1 MKKYFSLLIF
11 GFSIASIQ
19 AQNTADAIRLSQTSI
34 NGTARFQAMSGAFG
48 SLGGDF
54 SAININPASSAIF
67 NNNQWSVSL
76 SDNILKNDT
85 NYFGTKTN
93 SDKNSI
99 SFNQAGA
106 VLVFENNDKKS
117 DWKKFSLAANYENVG
132 NFNNDIFSSGTNQNS
147 LANYF
152 TSYANANNGVPKSF
166 ITTEVGETIGDLYS
180 YLGSNLPLNSA
191 PEVSG
196 FQAQQALLGFQGFI
210 IENAISTSTN
220 DVYVTNVRQG
230 GNYQQ
235 QNSYS
240 TKGYNGILNFNVSGQ
255 YQDWLSV
262 GLNLNS
268 HFTDY
273 RQTTIFTEKNTNAN
287 IAVDRV
293 KSIQFKNDI
302 YTYGSGF
309 SFQLGAIAKLQND
322 FRIGLAYQSPT
333 WYELND
339 ELTQSVQTI
348 QSSSAF
354 TDDNFTTIDP
364 KVVNVYEPYQLQS
377 PSKITGSLSKIFG
390 KKGLISLDVSTK
402 NYNLVSFGP
411 KSEDAIIEKNNDLTT
426 SLKRTIDYRIG
437 GEYRIKKWSLR
448 GGYQYE
454 ESPYLIKKIMGD
466 LYGISTGFG
475 YTWGDTKLD
484 VSYAYAK
491 RKSQQQFF
499 DRGLTDYSTT
509 TAINNNVT
517 MTLVFEL

>member
-11 GFSIASIQ
+11 AFSVANIQ
-19 AQNTADAIRLSQTSI
+19 AQNTTDAVRLSQTGI

-54 SAININPASSAIF
+54 SAININPAGSAIF

-76 SDNILKNDT
+76 SNNILKNDT
-85 NYFGTKTN
+85 NYFDTKTN
-93 SDKNSI
+93 SDKNSV

-117 DWKKFSLAANYENVG
+117 DWKKFSLAANYENVA
-132 NFNNDIFSSGTNQNS
+132 NFNNDIFSAGTNQNS

-152 TSYANANNGVPKSF
+152 TSYANADGNLGGIKLN
-166 ITTEVGETIGDLYS
+166 ELENLNYDDL
-180 YLGSNLPLNSA
+180 NFA
-191 PEVSG
+191 D
-196 FQAQQALLGFQGFI
+196 QQAWLGYQGFI
-210 IENAISTSTN
+210 INPDVANSDNTSYN
-220 DVYVTNVRQG
+220 SNVRQG
-230 GNYQQ
+230 GNYKQ

-240 TKGYNGILNFNVSGQ
+240 TKGYNGILNFNVAGQ

-273 RQTTIFTEKNTNAN
+273 RQTTLFTEKNTNPN
-287 IAVDRV
+287 TAVDRV

-348 QSSSAF
+348 QSSTAF
-354 TDDNFTTIDP
+354 TDDNFTNTDP
-364 KVVNVYEPYQLQS
+364 KVVNIYEPYQLQS

-411 KSEDAIIEKNNDLTT
+411 KNEFEAKNNDLVTN
-426 SLKRTIDYRIG
+426 LKRTIDYRIG

-454 ESPYLIKKIMGD
+454 ESPYLNKKIMGD

-475 YTWGDTKLD
+475 YNWGDTKLD

>member
-1 MKKYFSLLIF
+1 M
-11 GFSIASIQ
+11 GANIQ
-19 AQNTADAIRLSQTSI
+19 AQNTTDAIRLSQTSI

-106 VLVFENNDKKS
+106 VLVFENNDNKS

-132 NFNNDIFSSGTNQNS
+132 IFNNDIFSSGNNQNS

-152 TSYANANNGVPKSF
+152 TSYANADGTLGGIKLSELENLNYD
-166 ITTEVGETIGDLYS
+166 DL
-180 YLGSNLPLNSA
+180 NFA
-191 PEVSG
+191 D
-196 FQAQQALLGFQGFI
+196 QQAWLGYQGFVI
-210 IENAISTSTN
+210 NPDVPNLSNTSYN
-220 DVYVTNVRQG
+220 SNVRQG

-273 RQTTIFTEKNTNAN
+273 RQTTLFTEKNTNAN

-309 SFQLGAIAKLQND
+309 SFQLGAIAKMKND

-339 ELTQSVQTI
+339 ELTQSLQTI
-348 QSSSAF
+348 QSSTAF
-354 TDDNFTTIDP
+354 TDDNFTNIDP
-364 KVVNVYEPYQLQS
+364 KVVNVYEPYQLQT

-402 NYNLVSFGP
+402 NYNLVSYGP
-411 KSEDAIIEKNNDLTT
+411 VSEDAFIEKNNDIVT
-426 SLKRTIDYRIG
+426 SLKRTLDYRIG

-454 ESPYLIKKIMGD
+454 ESPYKNKKIMGD

-475 YTWGDTKLD
+475 YNWGDTKLD

-499 DRGLTDYSTT
+499 DKGLTDYSTT

-517 MTLVFEL
+517 MTMVFEL